1 MKGRTGT
8 YYEVYQGSY
17 ACRQNHTGRVADGDG
32 HGRNRSGGNRD
43 RHMPSSSYGTK
54 RQNREVL
61 QADRKKLL
69 LLAVIS
75 AMLLMTGICIF
86 SGTSLAGSSVV
97 EANQQLG
104 EVQYKVIEI
113 ESGDSL
119 WDIAEENMNPG
130 FDSIFDYI
138 REIKRCNQLQSDRIT
153 SGSYLMIPYYE
164 VEVF

>member
-1 MKGRTGT
+1 MKKRARTYHG
-8 YYEVYQGSY
+8 V
-17 ACRQNHTGRVADGDG
+17 RQNSSEYGRDSISGMG
-32 HGRNRSGGNRD
+32 CHYGRNRNRSGESSEGY
-43 RHMPSSSYGTK
+43 MASSSRKVGR
-54 RQNREVL
+54 RQKTIPQIDVTRII
-61 QADRKKLL
+61 LL
-69 LLAVIS
+69 LTVSAV
-75 AMLLMTGICIF
+75 LLLTGMFFF
-86 SGTSLAGSSVV
+86 SGLSPAGSAVV